1 SKNIDRN
8 IGTQS
13 FETLVTEGLLIKVY
27 FIITNTRRPIECFAK
42 VLPSN
47 QTERD
52 TSAQKLR
59 IYNIQLNEYVDI
71 SRSIEI
77 QPPSKLNIIGKE
89 FFSKVPY
96 SAIYD
101 PSTYSS
107 QSVTDISRTQISPSN
122 NNTSVR
128 SAIEIQRSYMNR
140 NNKLRSSTQHVS
152 SFFF

>member
-27 FIITNTRRPIECFAK
+27 FIITNTRIPIECFAK

-122 NNTSVR
+122 NNTSIHQQYR
-128 SAIEIQRSYMNR
+128 RLGSNI
-140 NNKLRSSTQHVS
+140 
-152 SFFF
+152 